1 MSKRLAIL
9 LWAVDPD
16 RPEICATPF
25 FHAAAA
31 AAMDTE
37 VEMYFT
43 SRSVRLLARGVAEQ
57 LFPGPT
63 HKQSVYSFIQQA
75 ARHGAKLFA
84 CPQAME
90 EHGVSASQFIPE
102 VAGTAGAAA
111 YIGRCLDDAWK
122 TLVY

>member
-1 MSKRLAIL
+1 MSRRLAIL
-9 LWAVDPD
+9 LWAADPD

-31 AAMDTE
+31 AALDTE

-43 SRSVRLLARGVAEQ
+43 SRSVKLLARGVAER
-57 LFPGPT
+57 LYPGPT
-63 HKQSVYSFIQQA
+63 RRQTVYAFMQEA
-75 ARHGAKLFA
+75 ARHGAKFFA

-90 EHGVSASQFIPE
+90 EHGVTEGQFIPE
-102 VAGTAGAAA
+102 VSGTAGAAT
-111 YIGRCLDDAWK
+111 YIGRCLDDGWK